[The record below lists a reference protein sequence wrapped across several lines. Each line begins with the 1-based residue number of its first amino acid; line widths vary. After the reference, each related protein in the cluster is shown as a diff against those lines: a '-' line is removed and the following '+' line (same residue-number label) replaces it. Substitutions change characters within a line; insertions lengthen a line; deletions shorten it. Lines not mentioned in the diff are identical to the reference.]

1 MARKSGKY
9 VYKPSMDITCCPC
22 YSVKCAALDFQVS
35 KAHKKILNRVTRY
48 LKTGTRRPSK
58 PKEEE
63 SMEAAEPGEPS
74 CSWMDDEDDEKK
86 NDKDVAVKEVDPEKV
101 SEASGNTDIEMKE
114 DTEEGEATEKQQ
126 GEGGEEPMSNDAADS
141 RPKKKKAGQSTKT
154 CLISQSQTQMGY
166 ITHNNLEQSTYGW
179 GGGGEGRDPSKP
191 PPKKAKQL
199 RREKKLAKL
208 AAAKQAS
215 GNTDMNEETMEVET
229 KQEPTKPEKPKQ
241 AKTKPEKPKAEDI
254 SEGSS
259 VELVRSQ
266 PRRFEFNS
274 TFDESYALYKKYQ
287 MAIHK
292 DKPSQCSVAQF
303 TRFLV
308 ESPLQEETKYPFP
321 KYGFGSFHQHYRI
334 DGKLVAVA
342 VLDILP
348 HSVSSVYFYYD
359 PDYHFLSLG
368 KLFCSTR
375 DCIYSRLAQNLEQNG
390 TLLYGLLHS

>member
-1 MARKSGKY
+1 M
-9 VYKPSMDITCCPC
+9 
-22 YSVKCAALDFQVS
+22 
-35 KAHKKILNRVTRY
+35 HK
-48 LKTGTRRPSK
+48 LK
-58 PKEEE
+58 
-63 SMEAAEPGEPS
+63 
-74 CSWMDDEDDEKK
+74 
-86 NDKDVAVKEVDPEKV
+86 
-101 SEASGNTDIEMKE
+101 
-114 DTEEGEATEKQQ
+114 
-126 GEGGEEPMSNDAADS
+126 
-141 RPKKKKAGQSTKT
+141 
-154 CLISQSQTQMGY
+154 
-166 ITHNNLEQSTYGW
+166 
-179 GGGGEGRDPSKP
+179 
-191 PPKKAKQL
+191 
-199 RREKKLAKL
+199 
-208 AAAKQAS
+208 
-215 GNTDMNEETMEVET
+215 
-229 KQEPTKPEKPKQ
+229 
-241 AKTKPEKPKAEDI
+241 
-254 SEGSS
+254 

-368 KLFCSTR
+368 NYSALREIAFTQDLHKIWNKMEHYYMGFYIHNCVKMRYKGHFHPSYLLCPMAYTWQPIKKCYAKLEKNP
-375 DCIYSRLAQNLEQNG
+375 YSRLDETDKEDEPINVKKVLIFFEKMIMAYETYQLASEMGEYHTEDVKNYAKTIGKQCSEK
-390 TLLYGLLHS
+390 LLLLLR